1 MIETSVINSY
11 DRILSQINSSIEEYK
26 RLCVDELG
34 VLHSYFLIKHRD
46 NLSFNA
52 NRDGIRSEIYVYANA
67 ICNAYNIDLKS
78 CNKKLS
84 AVHNKYKNKP
94 EHYEEV
100 NKAIEELMVS
110 LRSKLILPKN
120 ILNKNEDYAKVIDK
134 IQGFSHD
141 EISKLIEYLDS
152 KDSNVIDTQHKFV
165 PISNNTN
172 KTQNFNKLVHDIC
185 LSFNINLRDKYNLK
199 RLIFE
204 VYNYNSTLHND
215 GVEMSYKEAYIICD
229 EIKREKNIG
238 VYVGI
243 DEYDRYFVIPLGA
256 QYLNQNYD
264 AYIRTVPTF
273 DDNTEDF
280 KLHVDIML
288 STYYNFKYNETP
300 YYKGEYNE
308 QAY

>member
-11 DRILSQINSSIEEYK
+11 DRIMSQINSSIEEYK

-100 NKAIEELMVS
+100 NKAIEELMIS

-152 KDSNVIDTQHKFV
+152 KDSNVIDAQHKPV

-172 KTQNFNKLVHDIC
+172 KIQNFNKLVQDIC
-185 LSFNINLRDKYNLK
+185 FSFNINLRDKYNLK

-264 AYIRTVPTF
+264 TYIRTVPTF
-273 DDNTEDF
+273 DDSIEDF

-288 STYYNFKYNETP
+288 SKYYNLKYNETP

-308 QAY
+308 QTY